1 MWETFD
7 IQSLFFGLLA
17 GLAVALVVQ
26 VKGWFKQAYQNKEI
40 KRLKSHLHD
49 KMEIDAEAMS
59 SKKGEIE
66 RLKRENENL
75 RVTNKALMN
84 KPGRQEMMTYHA
96 FQIAIDKLNSNMMG
110 FGPAWQD
117 AFKEA
122 KEDVKSIEEGEQ
134 SFMKKVLPKGLFG
147 GNTYE
152 LGEGDD

>member
-1 MWETFD
+1 MFDTFD
-7 IQSLFFGLLA
+7 LQSLFFGLLA
-17 GLAVALVVQ
+17 GLGVALFIQ
-26 VKGWFKQAYQNKEI
+26 IKSWVKLGSQKKEI

-49 KMEIDAEAMS
+49 KMEIDAEAINN
-59 SKKGEIE
+59 KKGEIE

-96 FQIAIDKLNSNMMG
+96 FQLAIDKLNSNMMG

-117 AFKEA
+117 AFKDA
-122 KEDVKSIEEGEQ
+122 KEEVKSIEEGDQ

-152 LGEGDD
+152 LDEGE